1 MTARP
6 MLNNLTGNQAL
17 IQSASDEPVIPL
29 DYVIAVSA
37 GARKLSDFISDRL
50 FVQMTV
56 KRPMDL
62 ASRLPPCSP

>member
-29 DYVIAVSA
+29 DYV
-37 GARKLSDFISDRL
+37 
-50 FVQMTV
+50 QMTV